1 MSSYAISNFSAGTGV
16 LVLPRVDVDGN
27 TFYDNV
33 SLELDFSTGTFKVLN
48 ATPSVP
54 PQPDQIIETQTVEN
68 FSLGFQGCFRSGR
81 DEVRCYMKIT
91 NNDFDKDLE
100 VNVSRSCCSASFSRL
115 FDDLSNEYTAS
126 KITIANT
133 EINSSAGSATLIRG
147 IPATAVFIFEDIS
160 PSANILT
167 LFQPGFV
174 AESVTFEGD
183 FRSFGES
190 PL

>member
-1 MSSYAISNFSAGTGV
+1 
-16 LVLPRVDVDGN
+16 
-27 TFYDNV
+27 
-33 SLELDFSTGTFKVLN
+33 
-48 ATPSVP
+48 
-54 PQPDQIIETQTVEN
+54 VEN
-68 FSLGFQGCFRSGR
+68 FSLGFQGCFRAGR

-100 VNVSRSCCSASFSRL
+100 VKVGCCSSASLSKL

-133 EINSSAGSATLIRG
+133 EINSGDGSATLIRG

-167 LFQPGFV
+167 LFQPGFE
-174 AESVTFEGD
+174 AESVAFEGD

-190 PL
+190 SL